1 MPRTGR
7 RPGPNRSREQILAA
21 ARKHFASAGYDGAT
35 VRGIA
40 ATAKV
45 DPALVLHY
53 FGSKEGV
60 FRAAIEFPLDPAEV
74 VARLLEPGLEGLGER
89 MVRFFLE
96 TWESPRG
103 RPLLA
108 ILRSV
113 VNHEDAAGLMRGFLS
128 RELLGRLAAALRTD
142 RPDLR
147 ASLAFSHLIGL
158 ALARYI
164 VKVEPL
170 ASADADTLAA
180 WAGPVIQK
188 YLTGPLPG

>member
-128 RELLGRLAAALRTD
+128 RELLGHLAAALRTD

>member
-1 MPRTGR
+1 VPRTGR
-7 RPGPNRSREQILAA
+7 RPGPSRSREQILAA